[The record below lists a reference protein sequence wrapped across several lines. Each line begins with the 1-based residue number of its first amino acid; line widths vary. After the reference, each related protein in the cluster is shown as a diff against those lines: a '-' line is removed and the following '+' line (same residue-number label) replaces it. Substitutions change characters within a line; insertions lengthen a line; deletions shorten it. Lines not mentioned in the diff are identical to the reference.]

1 MRTEITV
8 SSLRDYT
15 HLRSQ
20 LLKDF
25 NFFDSTLFEFEIL
38 ASFLLSSSNDWL
50 NFHLILYL
58 KYPLDF
64 QNCHREIIT
73 GPQTCICMQKN
84 HFR

>member
-1 MRTEITV
+1 MV

-25 NFFDSTLFEFEIL
+25 NFFNSALFEFEIL
-38 ASFLLSSSNDWL
+38 VSFLLSSSNDWL
-50 NFHLILYL
+50 NFHLIFYL
-58 KYPLDF
+58 NHPLDF
-64 QNCHREIIT
+64 QNCQREIIT
-73 GPQTCICMQKN
+73 GPQTCICMQKI